1 LPHGIC
7 WELLACQVLLKRSKE
22 MEITVTV
29 GMVVHNLLAVSSVGS
44 SGRVFAVQNDEV
56 LAQQPRS
63 FAMNALP

>member
-1 LPHGIC
+1 M
-7 WELLACQVLLKRSKE
+7 LLKRSKE